1 LGSTLEFDA
10 GNNVARWSLEGRVT
24 DKTFSEG
31 LSFIAS
37 FLAGTTPKSG
47 IVDLSGVTSFEVSV
61 SFLKE
66 VASSE
71 PILPTHLHRVIV
83 APTGHIYGL
92 SRMFGIL
99 SEKTRPNLE
108 IVRTMDEALKVLR
121 IDAPNFQCIEPSAK

>member
-1 LGSTLEFDA
+1 MQITISDGA
-10 GNNVARWSLEGRVT
+10 GP
-24 DKTFSEG
+24 
-31 LSFIAS
+31 IAKICLVGKIDIAGAEVIAMPIAT
-37 FLAGTTPKSG
+37 LAGSKRG
-47 IVDLSGVTSFEVSV
+47 VIVDLSGVTSFEVSV

-66 VASSE
+66 IASSE